1 MLDYT
6 HKHKEIHLLKQ
17 YAILLYTIVYTLIIM
32 NITPKKAGQRLNQFI
47 ESLDIS
53 KAEFS
58 RETCLNY
65 AHMFRIINGDGDPGF
80 DTCSKISEAY
90 PQLSMTWLIAGAG
103 EMKNI
108 TREERN
114 DIKRVR
120 AWREEN
126 ATDTSAVLSLFKAE
140 TSDHKFLSSELRKK
154 RVYDEQIIKRL
165 KGILLEL
172 FIERREL
179 WSHLYNKFKN
189 DYSAEKDTEEL
200 TEEEVLDQMHGS
212 PELKGLDEYITSF
225 CALRNKS
232 QSQQIVNEHLN
243 TRK

>member
-1 MLDYT
+1 
-6 HKHKEIHLLKQ
+6 
-17 YAILLYTIVYTLIIM
+17 M
-32 NITPKKAGQRLNQFI
+32 NIKPKKAGQRLNQFI
-47 ESLDIS
+47 DSLDIS

-58 RETCLNY
+58 RETGLNY

-90 PQLSMTWLIAGAG
+90 PELSLTWLITGIG
-103 EMKNI
+103 DMKNI

-126 ATDTSAVLSLFKAE
+126 STDTSAVLYLFKAE
-140 TSDHKFLSSELRKK
+140 YSDHKLLSSALRKK
-154 RVYDEQIIKRL
+154 SVYDEQINKKL
-165 KGILLEL
+165 KGILLVL
-172 FIERREL
+172 FMERREL
-179 WSHLYNKFKN
+179 WTDLYNKFKN
-189 DYSAEKDTEEL
+189 DYSAENNVEKL

>member
-1 MLDYT
+1 MEANQT
-6 HKHKEIHLLKQ
+6 R
-17 YAILLYTIVYTLIIM
+17 
-32 NITPKKAGQRLNQFI
+32 AGHRLRIFI
-47 ESLDIS
+47 ESLGITKKD
-53 KAEFS
+53 FS
-58 RETCLNY
+58 RKTGLDY
-65 AHMFRIINGDGDPGF
+65 SHLHTIITGKGDPGF

-90 PQLSMTWLIAGAG
+90 PELSITWLITGIG

-126 ATDTSAVLSLFKAE
+126 STDTSAVLYLFNAE
-140 TSDHKFLSSELRKK
+140 YSDQKFLSSELREK
-154 RVYDEQIIKRL
+154 RVFDEQIIKRL

-179 WSHLYNKFKN
+179 WSDLYNKFKN
-189 DYSAEKDTEEL
+189 DYSAEKDAEKL
-200 TEEEVLDQMHGS
+200 TEEEVLEQMHGS
-212 PELKGLDEYITSF
+212 PELKVLDEYITSF
-225 CALRNKS
+225 CALENKS
-232 QSQQIVNEHLN
+232 QSQEIIKKHLK

>member
-1 MLDYT
+1 
-6 HKHKEIHLLKQ
+6 
-17 YAILLYTIVYTLIIM
+17 M

-58 RETCLNY
+58 RETGLNY

-165 KGILLEL
+165 KGILLGL
-172 FIERREL
+172 FMERREL
-179 WSHLYNKFKN
+179 WSDLYNKFKN
-189 DYSAEKDTEEL
+189 DYSAEKDAEKL
-200 TEEEVLDQMHGS
+200 TEEEVLEQMHGS
-212 PELKGLDEYITSF
+212 PELKELDEYITSF
-225 CALRNKS
+225 CALENKS
-232 QSQQIVNEHLN
+232 QSQEIIKKHLK

>member
-1 MLDYT
+1 
-6 HKHKEIHLLKQ
+6 
-17 YAILLYTIVYTLIIM
+17 M
-32 NITPKKAGQRLNQFI
+32 NIKPKKAGQRLNQFI
-47 ESLDIS
+47 DSLDIS

-58 RETCLNY
+58 RETGLNY

-90 PQLSMTWLIAGAG
+90 PELSLTWLITGIG

-114 DIKRVR
+114 DIQRVR
-120 AWREEN
+120 AWRDEN
-126 ATDTSAVLSLFKAE
+126 STDASAVLYLFKAE
-140 TSDHKFLSSELRKK
+140 YLDHKFISSGLREK
-154 RVYDEQIIKRL
+154 RVYDEQILNRL

-179 WSHLYNKFKN
+179 WSDLYNKFKN
-189 DYSAEKDTEEL
+189 DYSAEKDTEKL
-200 TEEEVLDQMHGS
+200 TEEEVLEKMHGS
-212 PELKGLDEYITSF
+212 PELKGLHEYIASF
-225 CALRNKS
+225 CSLGNKS
-232 QSQQIVNEHLN
+232 QSQEIVNEYLK

>member
-1 MLDYT
+1 
-6 HKHKEIHLLKQ
+6 
-17 YAILLYTIVYTLIIM
+17 M
-32 NITPKKAGQRLNQFI
+32 NIKPKKAGQRLNQFI
-47 ESLDIS
+47 DSLDIS

-58 RETCLNY
+58 RETGLNY

-90 PQLSMTWLIAGAG
+90 PQLSITWLITGMG

-114 DIKRVR
+114 DIKRIR
-120 AWREEN
+120 KWRDEN
-126 ATDTSAVLSLFKAE
+126 LTDASAVLYLFKAE
-140 TSDHKFLSSELRKK
+140 YLDHKCISSELRKK
-154 RVYDEQIIKRL
+154 RVYDEQIIERL
-165 KGILLEL
+165 KGILLVL

-179 WSHLYNKFKN
+179 WSVLYTKFKN
-189 DYSAEKDTEEL
+189 DYSAEKDTEKL

-212 PELKGLDEYITSF
+212 PELKGLDEYIASF
-225 CALRNKS
+225 CALGNKS
-232 QSQQIVNEHLN
+232 QSQEIIKEHLK

>member
-1 MLDYT
+1 
-6 HKHKEIHLLKQ
+6 
-17 YAILLYTIVYTLIIM
+17 M
-32 NITPKKAGQRLNQFI
+32 NIKPKKAGQRLNQFI
-47 ESLDIS
+47 DSLDIS

-58 RETCLNY
+58 RETGLNY
-65 AHMFRIINGDGDPGF
+65 AHMFRIISGDGDPGF

-90 PQLSMTWLIAGAG
+90 PELSITWLIAGRG

-120 AWREEN
+120 AWRDGN
-126 ATDTSAVLSLFKAE
+126 STDTSAVLYLFKAE
-140 TSDHKFLSSELRKK
+140 YLDHKFISSELREK
-154 RVYDEQIIKRL
+154 RVYDEQIIERL
-165 KGILLEL
+165 KGILLVL

-179 WSHLYNKFKN
+179 WSVLYTKFKN
-189 DYSAEKDTEEL
+189 DYSAEKDTEKITEKEL
-200 TEEEVLDQMHGS
+200 LDQMHGS
-212 PELKGLDEYITSF
+212 PELKGLDEYIASF

-232 QSQQIVNEHLN
+232 QSQEIIKEHLK

>member
-1 MLDYT
+1 
-6 HKHKEIHLLKQ
+6 
-17 YAILLYTIVYTLIIM
+17 M
-32 NITPKKAGQRLNQFI
+32 NIKPKKAGQRLNQFI

-58 RETCLNY
+58 RETDLNY

-90 PQLSMTWLIAGAG
+90 PQLSITWLITGMG

-114 DIKRVR
+114 DIKRIR
-120 AWREEN
+120 KWRDEN
-126 ATDTSAVLSLFKAE
+126 LTDASAVLYLFKAE
-140 TSDHKFLSSELRKK
+140 YLDHKCISSELRKK
-154 RVYDEQIIKRL
+154 RVYDEQIIERL
-165 KGILLEL
+165 KGILLVL

-179 WSHLYNKFKN
+179 WSVLYTKFKN
-189 DYSAEKDTEEL
+189 DYSAEKDTEKI
-200 TEEEVLDQMHGS
+200 TEEEILDQMHGS
-212 PELKGLDEYITSF
+212 PELKGLDEYIASF
-225 CALRNKS
+225 CALGNKS
-232 QSQQIVNEHLN
+232 QSQEIIKEHLK

>member
-1 MLDYT
+1 
-6 HKHKEIHLLKQ
+6 
-17 YAILLYTIVYTLIIM
+17 M
-32 NITPKKAGQRLNQFI
+32 NIKPKKAGQRLNQFI
-47 ESLDIS
+47 DSLDIS

-58 RETCLNY
+58 RETGLNY

-90 PQLSMTWLIAGAG
+90 PELSLTWLITGIG

-114 DIKRVR
+114 DIKRIR
-120 AWREEN
+120 KWRDEN
-126 ATDTSAVLSLFKAE
+126 STDTSAVLYLFKAE
-140 TSDHKFLSSELRKK
+140 YSDHKFISSELREK

-172 FIERREL
+172 FMERREL
-179 WSHLYNKFKN
+179 WSDLYNKFKN
-189 DYSAEKDTEEL
+189 DYSAEKDTEKL
-200 TEEEVLDQMHGS
+200 TEEEVLEQMHGS
-212 PELKGLDEYITSF
+212 PELKGIDEYIASF
-225 CALRNKS
+225 CALGGKS
-232 QSQQIVNEHLN
+232 QSQEIIKEYLK

>member
-1 MLDYT
+1 
-6 HKHKEIHLLKQ
+6 
-17 YAILLYTIVYTLIIM
+17 M
-32 NITPKKAGQRLNQFI
+32 NIKPKKAGQRLNQFI
-47 ESLDIS
+47 DSLDIS

-58 RETCLNY
+58 RETGLNY

-90 PQLSMTWLIAGAG
+90 PQLSITWLITGIG

-114 DIKRVR
+114 DIKRIR
-120 AWREEN
+120 EWRDEN
-126 ATDTSAVLSLFKAE
+126 STDTSAVLYLFKAE
-140 TSDHKFLSSELRKK
+140 YLDHKFISSELREK

-172 FIERREL
+172 FMERREL
-179 WSHLYNKFKN
+179 WSDLYNKFKN
-189 DYSAEKDTEEL
+189 DYSAEKDAEKL
-200 TEEEVLDQMHGS
+200 TEEEVLEQMHGS
-212 PELKGLDEYITSF
+212 PELKELDEYIASF
-225 CALRNKS
+225 CALGNKS
-232 QSQQIVNEHLN
+232 QSQEIIKKHLK

>member
-1 MLDYT
+1 M
-6 HKHKEIHLLKQ
+6 EANQ
-17 YAILLYTIVYTLIIM
+17 AR
-32 NITPKKAGQRLNQFI
+32 AGHRLNQFI
-47 ESLDIS
+47 DSLGIS

-58 RETCLNY
+58 RETGLNY

-90 PQLSMTWLIAGAG
+90 PQLSITWLITGIG

-114 DIKRVR
+114 DIKRIR
-120 AWREEN
+120 KWRDKN
-126 ATDTSAVLSLFKAE
+126 STDTSAVLYLFKAE
-140 TSDHKFLSSELRKK
+140 YLDHKFISSELREK
-154 RVYDEQIIKRL
+154 RVYDEQIIERL

-179 WSHLYNKFKN
+179 WSDLYNKFKN
-189 DYSAEKDTEEL
+189 DYSAEKDTEKL
-200 TEEEVLDQMHGS
+200 TEEEVLEQMHGS
-212 PELKGLDEYITSF
+212 PELKGLDEYIASF
-225 CALRNKS
+225 CALGNKS
-232 QSQQIVNEHLN
+232 QSQEIIKNHLK